1 MKNVESLSL
10 TRQLRDF
17 ADYAVQEKLNFNLY
31 VQDGAHLSEPLLQF
45 MNQPN
50 RAIIYFT
57 Q

>member
-10 TRQLRDF
+10 TRQLLDF

-31 VQDGAHLSEPLLQF
+31 VKEGAHLSEPLLQF

-50 RAIIYFT
+50 RSIIYFT
-57 Q
+57 P

>member
-10 TRQLRDF
+10 TRQLGDF

-31 VQDGAHLSEPLLQF
+31 VKEGAYLSEPLKRF
-45 MNQPN
+45 MSQPN

-57 Q
+57 P